1 MKAFERLIVAL
12 DVPTAEAAH
21 RLVDQLAGEV
31 GMFKVGHELYTAAG
45 PAFVRQLVGDGHK
58 VFLDLKF
65 HDIPNTVAGA
75 VGSAAAL
82 GVSFVDVHALGG
94 PAVLEAAVGALP
106 GLGARLLAITILTSH
121 DRETLSRIGIGG
133 DVLES
138 VLRLARLARDA
149 RVDGVVASPE
159 EIEPIRE
166 ACGDELLIV
175 TPGIRPRGAASG
187 DQSRIATPRDA
198 RVAGADYVVVG
209 RPITRSA
216 DPKGAARRIA
226 EELA

>member
-1 MKAFERLIVAL
+1 VKARERLIVAL
-12 DVPTAEAAH
+12 DVPTAEAGH

-106 GLGARLLAITILTSH
+106 GVGARLLAITILTSH

-138 VLRLARLARDA
+138 VLRLARLAR
-149 RVDGVVASPE
+149 
-159 EIEPIRE
+159 E
-166 ACGDELLIV
+166 ACGDDLLIV
-175 TPGIRPRGAASG
+175 TPGIRPQGAARG

-198 RVAGADYVVVG
+198 RAAGADYVVVG

-216 DPKGAARRIA
+216 DPKGAARRIV

>member
-1 MKAFERLIVAL
+1 
-12 DVPTAEAAH
+12 
-21 RLVDQLAGEV
+21 
-31 GMFKVGHELYTAAG
+31 MFKVGHELYTAAG
-45 PAFVRQLVGDGHK
+45 PSFVRQLVGDGHK

-82 GVSFVDVHALGG
+82 GVSFLDVHALGG

-106 GLGARLLAITILTSH
+106 AVGARLLAFTVLTSH
-121 DRETLSRIGIGG
+121 DRDTLSRIGIGG
-133 DVLES
+133 EVLES
-138 VLRLARLARDA
+138 VLRLARLAAAA

-175 TPGIRPRGAASG
+175 TPGIRPAGAARG
-187 DQSRIATPRDA
+187 DQARVATPRAA
-198 RVAGADYVVVG
+198 RQAGADYVVVG
-209 RPITRSA
+209 RPITQGA
-216 DPKGAARRIA
+216 DPRSAARRIVD
-226 EELA
+226 ELA